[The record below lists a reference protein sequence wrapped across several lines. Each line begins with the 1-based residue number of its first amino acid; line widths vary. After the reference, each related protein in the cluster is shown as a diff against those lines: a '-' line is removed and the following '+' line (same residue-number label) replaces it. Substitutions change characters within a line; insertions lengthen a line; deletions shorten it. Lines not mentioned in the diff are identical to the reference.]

1 MISNTLCGRAREVAH
16 HDRAV
21 ALAGALQRADE
32 HAEARRVDERHLGHV
47 DPDRRAGVAVD
58 QVGERLLE
66 LGHRG
71 DVELTARDDARIVA
85 LTHLEP
91 RDVLH
96 LV

>member
-1 MISNTLCGRAREVAH
+1 MNDTWR
-16 HDRAV
+16 
-21 ALAGALQRADE
+21 
-32 HAEARRVDERHLGHV
+32 HV
-47 DPDRRAGVAVD
+47 DPDRRPGVPVD

-85 LTHLEP
+85 LTHLET